1 MQYTLW
7 RSGSGRGLGGNVHLG
22 QREAEGDGVAVRPQ
36 KAEPARRILF
46 EGEEHD
52 VGAVLLAE
60 VGRPGEDL
68 LVGGRPPHHRVVA
81 ARREGDAPVQPE
93 NSHSVASNYKI
104 ISTRY
109 RGWLKVGSRLFGE

>member
-1 MQYTLW
+1 MQNTLW
-7 RSGSGRGLGGNVHLG
+7 RSRSGRGLGWNVHLG
-22 QREAEGDGVAVRPQ
+22 QREAKGNGVAVRPQ
-36 KAEPARRILF
+36 EAEPARGILL

-81 ARREGDAPVQPE
+81 ARREGDAPIQPG
-93 NSHSVASNYKI
+93 NTHSNGKI
-104 ISTRY
+104 ISTT
-109 RGWLKVGSRLFGE
+109 GEG